1 MSTVLTTT
9 LRQVPLLFSSPDVE
23 TPPPRGQ
30 TASVKLH
37 SEERRTAVP
46 GFQAGPLCG
55 ALCCHAVVCAEV
67 WKWVSGR
74 QRQGCEPPWL
84 EPDVWIH
91 TTAPVRPSVWNVVN
105 LQVQDSRR
113 VAMDRQLPTQ
123 IMNIPITFTRYFGPL
138 CNLSFLGLCR
148 FHPQAASDGP
158 SQHYRLLCIF
168 QNFI

>member
-9 LRQVPLLFSSPDVE
+9 LRLFSSPGVE

-30 TASVKLH
+30 MASVKLH
-37 SEERRTAVP
+37 SEERRARCLDSRL
-46 GFQAGPLCG
+46 GLCVERS
-55 ALCCHAVVCAEV
+55 AAMLWYVQWYVV

-148 FHPQAASDGP
+148 FLPQATSDRP